1 MRDREI
7 SVEQEHL
14 DRVYR
19 RLEEKIH
26 EAEFLMNDAA
36 KRGQVGT
43 PGALAERD
51 AQVFRAGI
59 HLNRLNNEFE
69 DFLFGRIDL
78 LLGKDGKKGP
88 DGAYTAVEPAE
99 GAVRD
104 DGTADIAETLH
115 IGRIGVLDSEYA
127 PLVIDWRAPAAAPFY
142 RSTPVDPGRVV
153 RRRVIRSKGRRVLG
167 VEDDLM
173 RPELKAFLDGGEL
186 AVIGDG
192 ALMAALGQARSHTMR
207 DIVASIQAEQDLVIR
222 APAASVTYVEGGPG
236 TGKTAVALHRAA
248 YLLYQDRRRYSGGI
262 LIVSPTPL
270 LVAYTEGVLPSLG
283 EEGQVAIRAIGS
295 LVDGA
300 EATLYDSPSTA
311 RAKGSYRM
319 LRVLRKAARGA
330 LELGPAGMLGGADGS
345 GTGAGGGSASGSGA
359 SGADASGAGAGG
371 ADASGTGTGGANGT
385 RSGRSAGN
393 GTGSEMSGAEASGTG
408 VGGANGTRSGRSAGN
423 GTGSEMSGADAS
435 GSEAGEAEASGSG
448 TSGADASGTGTSGAY
463 GTRSG
468 RSGANGAGAGN
479 GSGVGTA
486 AANGRGS
493 GTAPASSGSAS
504 ATAPTQLSFGDDG
517 DGESPAAPAPVGPP
531 TRLRVVAFGRR
542 LELEAAEL
550 ERIRRNALGG
560 TAPVNLLRPR
570 ARKLL
575 LDALWAQSGAATRHT
590 DPELAAELRSSFD
603 EDVTSEDSFIAFL
616 DAWWPELTP
625 RAVLAAMADERRLG
639 RWARRILNP
648 GEVRRVA
655 RSLRRDGHSVHDI
668 AMLDELQAILGTPA
682 RPRKKRELDPLDQLT
697 GLEELMPVREESQ
710 RERAERLAQ
719 ERTEYAHVIVDE
731 AQDLTPMQWR
741 MVGRRGRH
749 ATWTVVGDPAQSSWS
764 DPDEAA
770 EARDEALG
778 TRPRRRFEL
787 TVNYRNPAE
796 IAELAAKVLA
806 LAMPGSKAPSAV
818 RSTGV
823 EPRFTVVQKSLGE
836 TVRAEAARLLDL
848 VDGTVGVVV
857 AMQRREEAA
866 RWLAGLGERVVALGS
881 LEAKG
886 LEYDATV
893 VVSPAEIADESP
905 AGLRVLYVALTRAT
919 QQLTVVSADRD
930 QPDGSGVPDLL
941 RD

>member
-1 MRDREI
+1 MAAQVQHSAVGSVHDAPDSARDREI
-7 SVEQEHL
+7 SVEQAHL

-99 GAVRD
+99 GAVRED
-104 DGTADIAETLH
+104 NTADIAETLH
-115 IGRIGVLDSEYA
+115 IGRIGVLDAEYA

-142 RSTPVDPGRVV
+142 RATPVEPGRVV

-173 RPELKAFLDGGEL
+173 RPELTARLDGREL
-186 AVIGDG
+186 PVIGDG
-192 ALMAALGQARSHTMR
+192 ALMAALGQARGHTMR
-207 DIVASIQAEQDLVIR
+207 DIVSSIQAEQDLVIR
-222 APAASVTYVEGGPG
+222 APAASITYVEGGPG

-248 YLLYQDRRRYSGGI
+248 YLLYQDRRRYAGGI

-300 EATLYDSPSTA
+300 EATLYDSPSVA
-311 RAKGSYRM
+311 RAKGSSRM
-319 LRVLRKAARGA
+319 LKVLRKAARGA
-330 LELGPAGMLGGADGS
+330 LELGAVAPAGQEDDDAERPPALDG
-345 GTGAGGGSASGSGA
+345 T
-359 SGADASGAGAGG
+359 
-371 ADASGTGTGGANGT
+371 
-385 RSGRSAGN
+385 
-393 GTGSEMSGAEASGTG
+393 
-408 VGGANGTRSGRSAGN
+408 
-423 GTGSEMSGADAS
+423 
-435 GSEAGEAEASGSG
+435 
-448 TSGADASGTGTSGAY
+448 
-463 GTRSG
+463 
-468 RSGANGAGAGN
+468 
-479 GSGVGTA
+479 
-486 AANGRGS
+486 
-493 GTAPASSGSAS
+493 
-504 ATAPTQLSFGDDG
+504 
-517 DGESPAAPAPVGPP
+517 P

-542 LELEAAEL
+542 LELEAEEL
-550 ERIRRNALGG
+550 DRVRRTALGG

-570 ARKLL
+570 ARRLL
-575 LDALWAQSGAATRHT
+575 LDALWEKSGAGARHT

-603 EDVTSEDSFIAFL
+603 EDITTEDAFIGFL

-625 RAVLAAMADERRLG
+625 ARVLAAMADEKRLG

-648 GEVRRVA
+648 GEVRKVA
-655 RSLRRDGHSVHDI
+655 RSLKRDGHSVHDI
-668 AMLDELQAILGTPA
+668 ALLDELQAILGVPA

-697 GLEELMPVREESQ
+697 GLEELMPMREESQ

-778 TRPRRRFEL
+778 SRPRRRFQL

-796 IAELAAKVLA
+796 IAELAARVLA
-806 LAMPGSKAPSAV
+806 LAMPGAESPTAV

-823 EPRFTVVQKSLGE
+823 EPRFTVVRESLMA
-836 TVRAEAARLLDL
+836 TVRAEAERLLAL

-857 AMQRREEAA
+857 AMNRREEAR
-866 RWLAGLGERVVALGS
+866 RWLAGLGDRVVALGS

-919 QQLTVVSADRD
+919 QQLTVVSGERD
-930 QPDGSGVPDLL
+930 EPDAAGVPDLL

>member
-1 MRDREI
+1 MADVNAVMPSGTRDREI
-7 SVEQEHL
+7 GVEQHHL
-14 DRVYR
+14 DQVYR

-26 EAEFLMNDAA
+26 EAEFLMDDAA

-51 AQVFRAGI
+51 AQVFRAGV

-78 LLGKDGKKGP
+78 LQGKDGKKGP

-99 GAVRD
+99 GAIRED
-104 DGTADIAETLH
+104 ETGKHADIAETLH
-115 IGRIGVLDSEYA
+115 IGRIGVLDSDYS

-173 RPELKAFLDGGEL
+173 RPEITARLGGEEL
-186 AVIGDG
+186 PVIGDG
-192 ALMAALGQARSHTMR
+192 ALMAALGQARSHSMR
-207 DIVASIQAEQDLVIR
+207 DIVASIQAEQDKVIR

-248 YLLYQDRRRYSGGI
+248 FLLYQDRRRYAGGI

-283 EEGQVAIRAIGS
+283 EEGQVAIRAVGS

-300 EATLYDSPSTA
+300 EATVYDSPAVA
-311 RAKGSYRM
+311 RVKGSSRM
-319 LRVLRKAARGA
+319 LKVLRKAARGA
-330 LELGPAGMLGGADGS
+330 LEQGPAPQGDRRPRTAVDEQLTFGEPEPE
-345 GTGAGGGSASGSGA
+345 AGG
-359 SGADASGAGAGG
+359 
-371 ADASGTGTGGANGT
+371 
-385 RSGRSAGN
+385 
-393 GTGSEMSGAEASGTG
+393 
-408 VGGANGTRSGRSAGN
+408 
-423 GTGSEMSGADAS
+423 
-435 GSEAGEAEASGSG
+435 EAGDEA
-448 TSGADASGTGTSGAY
+448 
-463 GTRSG
+463 TR
-468 RSGANGAGAGN
+468 
-479 GSGVGTA
+479 T
-486 AANGRGS
+486 
-493 GTAPASSGSAS
+493 T
-504 ATAPTQLSFGDDG
+504 
-517 DGESPAAPAPVGPP
+517 P

-542 LELEAAEL
+542 LELEAADL
-550 ERIRRNALGG
+550 DRVRRAALGG
-560 TAPVNLLRPR
+560 AAPVNLLRPR

-575 LDALWAQSGAATRHT
+575 LDALWAQSGAAGRHS

-603 EDVTSEDSFIAFL
+603 DDITSEDDFIRFL

-625 RAVLAAMADERRLG
+625 RAVLAAMGDERRLG
-639 RWARRILNP
+639 RWARRVLNP
-648 GEVRRVA
+648 GEVRKVA
-655 RSLRRDGHSVHDI
+655 RSLRREGLSVHDV
-668 AMLDELQAILGTPA
+668 ALLDELQAILGTPH
-682 RPRKKRELDPLDQLT
+682 RPRKKRDLDPLDLLT
-697 GLEELMPVREESQ
+697 GLEELMPQREESR
-710 RERAERLAQ
+710 RERAERLAA

-778 TRPRRRFEL
+778 TRPRRRFTL
-787 TVNYRNPAE
+787 TVNYRNPSE

-806 LAMPGSKAPSAV
+806 LAMPGAESPSAV

-823 EPRFTVVQKSLGE
+823 EPRFAVVRDGDLAATARE
-836 TVRAEAARLLDL
+836 EAARLLDR

-857 AMQRREEAA
+857 AMNRREQAA
-866 RWLAGLGERVVALGS
+866 RWLDGLGDRVVALGS

-886 LEYDATV
+886 LEYDATL

-919 QQLTVVSADRD
+919 QQLTVVSGERD
-930 QPDGSGVPDLL
+930 EPDAEGVPDLL

>member
-1 MRDREI
+1 MAAQAPQETALDSLRDREI
-7 SVEQEHL
+7 DVEQEHL

-51 AQVFRAGI
+51 AQVFRAGV

-99 GAVRD
+99 GAVRE

-115 IGRIGVLDSEYA
+115 IGRIGVLDSDYA

-173 RPELKAFLDGGEL
+173 RPELKAFLDGREL
-186 AVIGDG
+186 PVIGDG
-192 ALMAALGQARSHTMR
+192 ALMAALGQARGHTMR

-248 YLLYQDRRRYSGGI
+248 YLLYQDRRRYAGGI

-300 EATLYDSPSTA
+300 EATLYDSPATA

-319 LRVLRKAARGA
+319 LKVLRKAARGA
-330 LELGPAGMLGGADGS
+330 LELGSGGSG
-345 GTGAGGGSASGSGA
+345 GTGADRGGQLALGDD
-359 SGADASGAGAGG
+359 DAP
-371 ADASGTGTGGANGT
+371 
-385 RSGRSAGN
+385 
-393 GTGSEMSGAEASGTG
+393 
-408 VGGANGTRSGRSAGN
+408 VP
-423 GTGSEMSGADAS
+423 
-435 GSEAGEAEASGSG
+435 
-448 TSGADASGTGTSGAY
+448 
-463 GTRSG
+463 
-468 RSGANGAGAGN
+468 
-479 GSGVGTA
+479 
-486 AANGRGS
+486 
-493 GTAPASSGSAS
+493 APA
-504 ATAPTQLSFGDDG
+504 
-517 DGESPAAPAPVGPP
+517 GPP
-531 TRLRVVAFGRR
+531 TPLRVVAFGRR
-542 LELEAAEL
+542 LELQADALEA
-550 ERIRRNALGG
+550 IRRTALGG

-575 LDALWAQSGAATRHT
+575 LDALWAQSGGATRHT

-603 EDVTSEDSFIAFL
+603 EDVATEDSFIAFL

-625 RAVLAAMADERRLG
+625 KAVLAAMADERRLG

-648 GEVRRVA
+648 GEVRKVA
-655 RSLRRDGHSVHDI
+655 RSLKRDGLTVHDI

-682 RPRKKRELDPLDQLT
+682 RPRRKRDLDPLDQLT

-710 RERAERLAQ
+710 RERAERLAA

-764 DPDEAA
+764 DVDEAA

-778 TRPRRRFEL
+778 TRPRRRFQL

-806 LAMPGSKAPSAV
+806 LAMPGSTSPSAV

-823 EPRFTVVQKSLGE
+823 RPRFVTTNKGHGTVVRDPLAQS
-836 TVRAEAARLLDL
+836 VREEAARLLDQ
-848 VDGTVGVVV
+848 VDGTIGVVV
-857 AMQRREEAA
+857 AMRRREEAA
-866 RWLAGLGERVVALGS
+866 KWLTGLGDRVVALGS

-919 QQLTVVSADRD
+919 QQLTVVSGDRD
-930 QPDGSGVPDLL
+930 EPDASGVPDLL

>member
-1 MRDREI
+1 MAAQAQQETAVGSDHDSRRDREI

-36 KRGQVGT
+36 QRGQVGT

-51 AQVFRAGI
+51 AQVFRAGV

-99 GAVRD
+99 GAVRE

-173 RPELKAFLDGGEL
+173 RPELKAFLGGDEL

-222 APAASVTYVEGGPG
+222 APAASVTHVEGGPG

-248 YLLYQDRRRYSGGI
+248 YLLYQDRRRYAGGI

-319 LRVLRKAARGA
+319 LKVLRKAARGA
-330 LELGPAGMLGGADGS
+330 LEADG
-345 GTGAGGGSASGSGA
+345 
-359 SGADASGAGAGG
+359 
-371 ADASGTGTGGANGT
+371 
-385 RSGRSAGN
+385 
-393 GTGSEMSGAEASGTG
+393 
-408 VGGANGTRSGRSAGN
+408 V
-423 GTGSEMSGADAS
+423 
-435 GSEAGEAEASGSG
+435 
-448 TSGADASGTGTSGAY
+448 
-463 GTRSG
+463 
-468 RSGANGAGAGN
+468 
-479 GSGVGTA
+479 
-486 AANGRGS
+486 
-493 GTAPASSGSAS
+493 P
-504 ATAPTQLSFGDDG
+504 Q
-517 DGESPAAPAPVGPP
+517 
-531 TRLRVVAFGRR
+531 RLRVVAFGRR
-542 LELEAAEL
+542 LELEPEAL
-550 ERIRRNALGG
+550 ERVRRAALGG

-575 LDALWAQSGAATRHT
+575 LDALWEQSGAAARHT

-603 EDVTSEDSFIAFL
+603 EDVSSEDPFVEFL

-625 RAVLAAMADERRLG
+625 AAVLRAMADERRLG

-655 RSLRRDGHSVHDI
+655 RSLRREGHSVHDI
-668 AMLDELQAILGTPA
+668 ALLDELQAILGVPA
-682 RPRKKRELDPLDQLT
+682 RPRRRRELDPLEQLT

-764 DPDEAA
+764 DVDEAA

-778 TRPRRRFEL
+778 TRPRRRFQL

-806 LAMPGSKAPSAV
+806 LAMPGAESPAAV

-823 EPRFTVVQKSLGE
+823 RPRFTVVETSLAR
-836 TVRAEAARLLDL
+836 TVRQEAARLLDR

-866 RWLAGLGERVVALGS
+866 RWLAGLDDRVVALGS

-919 QQLTVVSADRD
+919 QQLTVVSGERD
-930 QPDGSGVPDLL
+930 QPDADGVPDLL

>member
-1 MRDREI
+1 MPSGTRDREI
-7 SVEQEHL
+7 SVEQDHL
-14 DRVYR
+14 DQVYR

-36 KRGQVGT
+36 QRSQVGT

-51 AQVFRAGI
+51 AQVFRAGV

-78 LLGKDGKKGP
+78 LQGKDGKKGP

-99 GAVRD
+99 GAVRED
-104 DGTADIAETLH
+104 EDGKSADIAETLH
-115 IGRIGVLDSEYA
+115 IGRIGVLDADYS

-153 RRRVIRSKGRRVLG
+153 RRRVIRSKGRKVLG

-173 RPELKAFLDGGEL
+173 RPEITARLDGEVL
-186 AVIGDG
+186 PVIGDG
-192 ALMAALGQARSHTMR
+192 ALMAALGQARSHSMR

-248 YLLYQDRRRYSGGI
+248 YLLYQDRRRYAGGI

-283 EEGQVAIRAIGS
+283 EEGQVAIRAVGS
-295 LVDGA
+295 LVEGV
-300 EATLYDSPSTA
+300 EATEYDSPAVA
-311 RAKGSYRM
+311 RAKGSSRM
-319 LRVLRKAARGA
+319 LKVLRKAARGA
-330 LELGPAGMLGGADGS
+330 LEG
-345 GTGAGGGSASGSGA
+345 
-359 SGADASGAGAGG
+359 
-371 ADASGTGTGGANGT
+371 
-385 RSGRSAGN
+385 
-393 GTGSEMSGAEASGTG
+393 
-408 VGGANGTRSGRSAGN
+408 
-423 GTGSEMSGADAS
+423 
-435 GSEAGEAEASGSG
+435 
-448 TSGADASGTGTSGAY
+448 
-463 GTRSG
+463 
-468 RSGANGAGAGN
+468 
-479 GSGVGTA
+479 
-486 AANGRGS
+486 
-493 GTAPASSGSAS
+493 
-504 ATAPTQLSFGDDG
+504 ATANAPVAAPQDGQLSFGDDEPADPG
-517 DGESPAAPAPVGPP
+517 PAATP

-542 LELEAAEL
+542 LELDADQL
-550 ERIRRNALGG
+550 DRIRRNALSG

-575 LDALWAQSGAATRHT
+575 LDALWSQSGAAGRHS

-603 EDVTSEDSFIAFL
+603 DDTTSEDDFIHFL

-625 RAVLAAMADERRLG
+625 RGVLTAMGDEKRLG

-648 GEVRRVA
+648 GEVRKVA
-655 RSLRRDGHSVHDI
+655 RSLRRDALSVHDV
-668 AMLDELQAILGTPA
+668 ALLDELQAILGTPH
-682 RPRKKRELDPLDQLT
+682 RPKKKRELDPLDLLT
-697 GLEELMPVREESQ
+697 GLEELMPQREESQ
-710 RERAERLAQ
+710 RERAERLAA

-764 DPDEAA
+764 DPDEAG

-806 LAMPGSKAPSAV
+806 LALPGAESPSAV

-823 EPRFTVVQKSLGE
+823 EPRFAVVRDRDLAAS
-836 TVRAEAARLLDL
+836 VREEAARLLER

-857 AMQRREEAA
+857 AMNRREQAA
-866 RWLAGLGERVVALGS
+866 RWLAGLGGRVVALGS

-886 LEYDATV
+886 LEYDATL

-919 QQLTVVSADRD
+919 QQLTVLSGERD
-930 QPDGSGVPDLL
+930 EPDAEGVPDLL

>member
-1 MRDREI
+1 MAVQAHRQGAVGSVHDSVRDREI

-26 EAEFLMNDAA
+26 EAEFLMQDAA
-36 KRGQVGT
+36 RRGQVGT

-51 AQVFRAGI
+51 AQVFRAGV

-78 LLGKDGKKGP
+78 LTGKDGKKGP

-99 GAVRD
+99 GAVRPD
-104 DGTADIAETLH
+104 STADIAETLH
-115 IGRIGVLDSEYA
+115 IGRIGVLDQDYT

-153 RRRVIRSKGRRVLG
+153 RRRVIRSKGRQVLG

-173 RPELKAFLDGGEL
+173 RPELTAYLDGDEL
-186 AVIGDG
+186 PVIGDG

-248 YLLYQDRRRYSGGI
+248 YLLYQDRRRYAGGI

-295 LVDGA
+295 LVEGS
-300 EATLYDSPSTA
+300 EATLYDSPSVA
-311 RAKGSYRM
+311 RAKGSSRM

-330 LELGPAGMLGGADGS
+330 LELNDPPA
-345 GTGAGGGSASGSGA
+345 
-359 SGADASGAGAGG
+359 
-371 ADASGTGTGGANGT
+371 
-385 RSGRSAGN
+385 
-393 GTGSEMSGAEASGTG
+393 
-408 VGGANGTRSGRSAGN
+408 
-423 GTGSEMSGADAS
+423 
-435 GSEAGEAEASGSG
+435 
-448 TSGADASGTGTSGAY
+448 
-463 GTRSG
+463 
-468 RSGANGAGAGN
+468 
-479 GSGVGTA
+479 
-486 AANGRGS
+486 
-493 GTAPASSGSAS
+493 
-504 ATAPTQLSFGDDG
+504 
-517 DGESPAAPAPVGPP
+517 
-531 TRLRVVAFGRR
+531 RLRVVAFGRR
-542 LELEAAEL
+542 LELEAREL
-550 ERIRRNALGG
+550 DGIRRSALGG

-575 LDALWAQSGAATRHT
+575 LDALWEQSGAAGRHS

-603 EDVTSEDSFIAFL
+603 EDITSEDAFIAFL

-625 RAVLAAMADERRLG
+625 AAVLDAMADERRLG

-648 GEVRRVA
+648 GEVRKVA
-655 RSLRRDGHSVHDI
+655 RSFKREGRSVHDI
-668 AMLDELQAILGTPA
+668 ALLDELQAVLGAPA
-682 RPRKKRELDPLDQLT
+682 RPRRKRELDPLDQLT

-719 ERTEYAHVIVDE
+719 ERVEYAHVIVDE

-806 LAMPGSKAPSAV
+806 LAMPGSVSPKAV

-823 EPRFTVVQKSLGE
+823 EPRFTVVEDTLGA
-836 TVRAEAARLLDL
+836 TVRDEAARLLER

-857 AMQRREEAA
+857 AMQRREEAR
-866 RWLAGLGERVVALGS
+866 RWLAGLGDRVVALGS

-930 QPDGSGVPDLL
+930 EPDAAGVPDLL